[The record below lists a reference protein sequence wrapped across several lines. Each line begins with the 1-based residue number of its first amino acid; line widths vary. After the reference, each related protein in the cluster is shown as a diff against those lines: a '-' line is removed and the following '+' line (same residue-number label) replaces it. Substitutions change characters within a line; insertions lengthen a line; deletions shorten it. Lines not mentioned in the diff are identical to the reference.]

1 MSEVLTIIAVALFF
15 GGCGF
20 VLGVTANHMKESR
33 KRQTPIYE
41 MLDKKYKVQ

>member
-20 VLGVTANHMKESR
+20 VLGATANHMKQTR
-33 KRQTPIYE
+33 KHQTYIYE
-41 MLDKKYKVQ
+41 ELDKKYKVR

>member
-20 VLGVTANHMKESR
+20 VLGATVNHMKETR

-41 MLDKKYKVQ
+41 IMDKKYKVR

>member
-1 MSEVLTIIAVALFF
+1 MSEVITIILVALFF

-20 VLGVTANHMKESR
+20 VLGATVNHMKESR

-41 MLDKKYKVQ
+41 ILDKKYKVQ

>member
-1 MSEVLTIIAVALFF
+1 MSEVFAIFGLALFF

-20 VLGVTANHMKESR
+20 ALGATTNHMRELR

-41 MLDKKYKVQ
+41 VLDKKYKIQ